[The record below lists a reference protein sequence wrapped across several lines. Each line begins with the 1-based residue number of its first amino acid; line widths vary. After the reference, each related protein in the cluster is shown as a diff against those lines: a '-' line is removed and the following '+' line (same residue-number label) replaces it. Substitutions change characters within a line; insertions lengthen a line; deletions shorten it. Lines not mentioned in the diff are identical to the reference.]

1 MIKVVLEIP
10 VPQQVLN
17 ELLKRYIV
25 YLFSFEKLAYCTIKT
40 YLAGLQRHL
49 FLSDAGVSVW
59 SPPIPQILKGFF
71 RVESVERPLSLRHK
85 LPFTRSMVES
95 SRRLILDRLP
105 VFEGLAI
112 YAALCMG
119 LMFLFRKSEFLTDS
133 NRKPKVTSGVVVTLL
148 ASNVHFWYG
157 STPYAACDPLL
168 PSSPPDLLSMYLP
181 LSKGDPYGK
190 GATRFFPIALTNPLC
205 MVSYVHSYAFQAK
218 LRANDCFFAGPRYVV
233 SSSMISIV
241 LKTTAHA
248 LGIPADRISCHSL
261 RVGGLVVL
269 FAADVPDSLKQLAG
283 RWASAESFITYARA
297 TLEQYAT
304 IANALNNPT
313 LVTAEQ
319 VKMFYSSPMR
329 SC

>member
-1 MIKVVLEIP
+1 LIKVVLPIP
-10 VPQQVLN
+10 VVQSTLN
-17 ELLKRYIV
+17 ALLKRYVV
-25 YLFSFEKLAYCTIKT
+25 YLFSFAKLAHGTIIT
-40 YLAGLQRHL
+40 YLAGLQHH
-49 FLSDAGVSVW
+49 FYLSDAGVSVW
-59 SPPIPQILKGFF
+59 SPLIHQILKGFF
-71 RVESVERPLSLRHK
+71 RLESVERPLSLRHK

-95 SRRLILDRLP
+95 SRQLILNRLP
-105 VFEGLAI
+105 RFEGLAI

-119 LMFLFRKSEFLTDS
+119 LMFLFRKSEYLTDDK
-133 NRKPKVTSGVVVTLL
+133 RKPKVTNGVVVTLL

-190 GATRFFPIALTNPLC
+190 GATRFFPLAPSNPLC
-205 MVSYVHSYAFQAK
+205 MVSFVHSYAKQAQ
-218 LRANDCFFAGPRYVV
+218 LRANDCFFAGPRCVV
-233 SSSMISIV
+233 SSATIAIV
-241 LKTTAHA
+241 LKATALA
-248 LGIPADRISCHSL
+248 LGIPADRISIHSL

-269 FAADVPDSLKQLAG
+269 FAAEVPDSLKQLAG
-283 RWASAESFITYARA
+283 RWASPHSFITYARA

-304 IANALNNPT
+304 IANALNNPA

-329 SC
+329 SR